1 MKKFAILTMAGL
13 ILSLTVLPALAISQP
28 DTGVDLATIVG
39 LGTKDL
45 REGVMSIINTL
56 MGFLGI
62 VAIIIFLW
70 GGFRWMTAG
79 GSEEKIDESKKIIT
93 AGIIGLIIV
102 FVSYALAA
110 FVINQLITA
119 TGANY

>member
-79 GSEEKIDESKKIIT
+79 GSEERIDESKKIIT